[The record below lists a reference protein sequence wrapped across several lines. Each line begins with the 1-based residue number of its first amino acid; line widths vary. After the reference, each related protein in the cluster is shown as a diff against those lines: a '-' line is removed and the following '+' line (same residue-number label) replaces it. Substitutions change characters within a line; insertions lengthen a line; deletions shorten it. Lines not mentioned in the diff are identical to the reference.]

1 MMTDEREEAKDDEG
15 NSPIETFYSERGLPE
30 FVEFLDGTREK
41 LIQKVISVK
50 VRKMVYLL
58 KLL

>member
-1 MMTDEREEAKDDEG
+1 MTDEREEAKDDQG

-30 FVEFLDGTREK
+30 FVVFLDGTQREVDSRRW
-41 LIQKVISVK
+41 LVSK
-50 VRKMVYLL
+50 VRKMVFLL